1 MIGRTLG
8 RPGLRFGWGFTSCA
22 SVCSG
27 FLRGRPRFF
36 GSGALSLPG
45 KASSKAASSSPS
57 HFSRR
62 FQYSSSTCGRA
73 SPRRNRKA
81 PRESLPQVDDEYWN
95 RLLKCD
101 GEAAGGFGARLARQR
116 QSAGS
121 EKTRPAAQKTG
132 TDGGTGSKPPAE
144 AQAGA
149 PQSSADHLWASSPKR
164 SPSKGTLFRLTI
176 VGRIEVLL
184 ITVIDSS

>member
-22 SVCSG
+22 FVCSG

-62 FQYSSSTCGRA
+62 FQYSSSTCGRLSRGA
-73 SPRRNRKA
+73 LRLRQHVLSESMTSPNVALSSTPAFDMRFTMRDVRMEAMRSTNSD
-81 PRESLPQVDDEYWN
+81 PRTE
-95 RLLKCD
+95 
-101 GEAAGGFGARLARQR
+101 
-116 QSAGS
+116 
-121 EKTRPAAQKTG
+121 
-132 TDGGTGSKPPAE
+132 
-144 AQAGA
+144 
-149 PQSSADHLWASSPKR
+149 
-164 SPSKGTLFRLTI
+164 
-176 VGRIEVLL
+176 
-184 ITVIDSS
+184 

>member
-22 SVCSG
+22 FVCSG

-62 FQYSSSTCGRA
+62 FQYSSSTCGRLSRGA
-73 SPRRNRKA
+73 LRLRQHVLSESMTSPNVALSSTRHALHN
-81 PRESLPQVDDEYWN
+81 
-95 RLLKCD
+95 
-101 GEAAGGFGARLARQR
+101 AGCQ
-116 QSAGS
+116 
-121 EKTRPAAQKTG
+121 
-132 TDGGTGSKPPAE
+132 DGGNEVYEFG
-144 AQAGA
+144 
-149 PQSSADHLWASSPKR
+149 SADGVVGLDPGYAEIKAVLVNIEEHLKLPA
-164 SPSKGTLFRLTI
+164 LFVACVDLSARHVEIRLKDDCSIRTAMLI
-176 VGRIEVLL
+176 VVLL
-184 ITVIDSS
+184 VV